1 MKYETLAVLS
11 GFPEEDPHGAVGLP
25 IYAVAAYGFKT
36 LEEGAERFASG
47 EGYVYARQ
55 KDPTGKALEER
66 LKALEGGMEALVFAS
81 GQAATFAALFSLL
94 RPGDEVVAAKG
105 LFGQTIGLFQQVL
118 APMGIRVRYVEPE
131 PDRVREALTE
141 RTRAIFVETMANPA
155 LVVPDLEGLASLAEE
170 KGIAL
175 VVDNTFGAAGAL
187 AKPLRW
193 GAHVVVE
200 SLTKWASG
208 HGSVLGGAVVVRE
221 SRIWQNYPQFL
232 EKDARGQVPWE
243 ALGPRCY
250 PERVRTLGL
259 SLMGMVLSPFNAYLL
274 FQGLETVALRLRRM
288 SETAHRLAEALKGH
302 PKIQSLRY
310 PGLPEDPAYPMARKY
325 LASGGPMLTL
335 DLGSQEAASRFLKAI
350 PLPKAANLGDAR
362 TLLVHPWTTTH
373 SRLSEEGRLQAGV
386 TPGLVRVSVG
396 LEDPEDLVAWFRE
409 ALEGA

>member
-1 MKYETLAVLS
+1 MNYDTLAVLA
-11 GFPEEDPHGAVGLP
+11 GLPEDPHGAVGLP

-105 LFGQTIGLFQQVL
+105 LFGQTIGLFNQVL
-118 APMGIRVRYVEPE
+118 APWGVRVRYVDPTPE
-131 PDRVREALTE
+131 AVREALTK
-141 RTRAIFVETMANPA
+141 RTRLVFVEIVANPA
-155 LVVPDLEGLASLAEE
+155 LLVPDLEALATLAEE
-170 KGIAL
+170 RGVAL

-187 AKPLRW
+187 CKPLRW
-193 GAHVVVE
+193 GAHVVVQ

-208 HGSVLGGAVVVRE
+208 HGSVLGGAVLSRE
-221 SRIWQNYPQFL
+221 TGLWERFPQFL
-232 EKDARGQVPWE
+232 EPDPKGQVPWE
-243 ALGPRCY
+243 ALGPRCF

-259 SLMGMVLSPFNAYLL
+259 SLVGMALSPFNAYLL
-274 FQGLETVALRLRRM
+274 FQGLETVALRVRRM
-288 SETAHRLAEALKGH
+288 SETALRLAEALRAH
-302 PKIQSLRY
+302 PKVKALRY
-310 PGLPEDPAYPMARKY
+310 PGLPEDPAYAHARKY
-325 LASGGPMLTL
+325 LAAGGGIFTL
-335 DLGSQEAASRFLKAI
+335 DLGSLEAASRFLRAIRLLKA
-350 PLPKAANLGDAR
+350 PNVGDAR

-373 SRLSEEGRLQAGV
+373 SRLKEEARLEAGV

-396 LEDPEDLVAWFRE
+396 LEDPGDLEALFRE
-409 ALEGA
+409 ALAGV

>member
-1 MKYETLAVLS
+1 MEYETLAVLS
-11 GFPEEDPHGAVGLP
+11 GLPEDPHGAVGLP
-25 IYAVAAYGFKT
+25 IYAVAAYGFAT
-36 LEEGAERFASG
+36 LEEGAERFATG

-193 GAHVVVE
+193 GAHVVME

-208 HGSVLGGAVVVRE
+208 HGSVLGGAVLVRE
-221 SRIWQNYPQFL
+221 TGIWQNYPQFL
-232 EKDARGQVPWE
+232 EPDARGQVPWE

-259 SLMGMVLSPFNAYLL
+259 SLMGMALSPFNAYLL
-274 FQGLETVALRLRRM
+274 FQGLETVALRVGRM
-288 SETAHRLAEALKGH
+288 SETALRLAQALVDH
-302 PKIQSLRY
+302 PKVQALRY
-310 PGLPEDPAYPMARKY
+310 PGLPQDPAYPMAQKY

-335 DLGSQEAASRFLKAI
+335 DLGSEEAASRFLKAI

-373 SRLSEEGRLQAGV
+373 SRLPEEGRLRAGV

>member
-1 MKYETLAVLS
+1 
-11 GFPEEDPHGAVGLP
+11 
-25 IYAVAAYGFKT
+25 
-36 LEEGAERFASG
+36 
-47 EGYVYARQ
+47 
-55 KDPTGKALEER
+55 
-66 LKALEGGMEALVFAS
+66 
-81 GQAATFAALFSLL
+81 
-94 RPGDEVVAAKG
+94 
-105 LFGQTIGLFQQVL
+105 
-118 APMGIRVRYVEPE
+118 
-131 PDRVREALTE
+131 
-141 RTRAIFVETMANPA
+141 
-155 LVVPDLEGLASLAEE
+155 LAEE

-208 HGSVLGGAVVVRE
+208 HGSVLGGAVLVRE
-221 SRIWQNYPQFL
+221 TGIWQNYPQFL
-232 EKDARGQVPWE
+232 EPDARGQVPWE

-259 SLMGMVLSPFNAYLL
+259 SLMGMALSPFNAYLL
-274 FQGLETVALRLRRM
+274 FQGLETVALRVRRM
-288 SETAHRLAEALKGH
+288 SETALRLAQALVDH